1 MRVPLSEERLLSY
14 LEAVRTLTVAFE
26 SVDDH
31 VVITDPNGNIIFAN
45 EAAERNTG
53 YSREQMLGNNPGD
66 LWGGYMPKEFYE
78 RMWHRVKVEKLPFTG
93 EVRNVRK
100 DGTEYWQEVHI
111 SPVLWGNGDIKFYIG
126 IEPNITKRK
135 EKEKFREEFTSILAH
150 QLKTPLTSYKWM
162 LEWLS
167 GEGNLTAD
175 QKEKMDLLYQENESL
190 INLVSDLLTYAR
202 IGSISELKKG
212 KIDLAEEIEIII
224 KDVKVKHPYVVFS
237 FTKEG
242 VFMCTSYK
250 SLVSQVFANIIF
262 NAAEYSSAKNG
273 KVDIGLTAQEDGQ
286 FLFSC
291 KDNGVGIP
299 FEDQAHIFSKF
310 FRASNAHAAKY
321 KGTGLGLFIVK
332 LIADSIGWNVS
343 FRSPAENN
351 EGTIFYVKIPYS
363 KI

>member
-14 LEAVRTLTVAFE
+14 LEAVRTLAAAFE
-26 SVDDH
+26 LVDDH
-31 VVITDPNGNIIFAN
+31 VVITDPDGNIIFAN

-53 YSREQMLGNNPGD
+53 YSWEQMRGNNPGD
-66 LWGGYMPKEFYE
+66 LWGGHMPKDFYE

-111 SPVLWGNGDIKFYIG
+111 SPILWGNGDIKFYIG

-175 QKEKMDLLYQENESL
+175 QKEKLDLLYQENESL

-212 KIDLAEEIEIII
+212 KIDLAEEIEITI
-224 KDVKVKHPYVVFS
+224 KDVKAKHPHVVFS

-242 VFMCTSYK
+242 AFMCTSYK
-250 SLVSQVFANIIF
+250 SLVSQIFANIIF
-262 NAAEYSSAKNG
+262 NAAEYSSAENG
-273 KVDIGLTAQEDGQ
+273 KVDIGLTAQKDGQ

-299 FEDQAHIFSKF
+299 LEDQAHIFSKF
-310 FRASNAHAAKY
+310 FRASNAHTAKY

-332 LIADSIGWNVS
+332 LIADSIGWNAS

-351 EGTIFYVKIPYS
+351 EGTIFYVKIPYR